1 MSNTRAN
8 QYCPDYLVTP
18 GEILLEYLEDLD
30 MTQAE
35 LADRTGL
42 AKKTINEIVKGKAQ
56 ITPETARKLEK
67 VIGRPAHFWSNL
79 ERQYQDD
86 KARLAERERMESGIA
101 WLKRFFVKK
110 MTDLGWL
117 PKNKDKADQVESL
130 LRFFGIASPD
140 QWETVFRGY
149 QVSYRQSKSFEF
161 SEESLSAWLRRGEIL
176 AKEVSCAPFDRA
188 RFQEALDEIRSLT
201 LEQPENFVPRLKEL
215 CSSAGV
221 VVLFVPELPKCR
233 VCGATRWIGD
243 NPVIQLSLRYKSNDH
258 LWFTFFHEAGH
269 ILKHGRRDVFIE
281 FKGIDRE
288 KEEEE
293 ADVFAC
299 DKLIPPAALKAFV
312 QRRAFSRTDI
322 VAFAEEIG
330 IAPGIVLG
338 RLQHDNILPYT
349 HYLNSELKISYEWG
363 EVA

>member
-1 MSNTRAN
+1 MSSTRTN
-8 QYCPDYLVTP
+8 QYCPDYLTTP
-18 GEILLEYLEDLD
+18 GEVLLDYLEDLA
-30 MTQAE
+30 MTQVE

-42 AKKTINEIVKGKAQ
+42 AKKTVNEIVKGKAQ

-67 VIGRPAHFWSNL
+67 VIGRPAHFWRNL

-86 KARLAERERMESGIA
+86 KARLAERERMASGIE
-101 WLKRFFVKK
+101 WLKRFTVKK
-110 MTDLGWL
+110 MIDFGWI
-117 PKNKDKADQVESL
+117 PKHKDKADQVESL

-140 QWETVFRGY
+140 QWETVYRRY

-161 SEESLSAWLRRGEIL
+161 SVESLSAWLRRGEIL
-176 AKEVSCAPFDRA
+176 ARGVSCAPFDRT
-188 RFQEALDEIRSLT
+188 RFQEVLEEIRSLT
-201 LEQPENFVPRLKEL
+201 LEQPEFFVPRLKEL

-258 LWFTFFHEAGH
+258 LWFSFFHEAGH
-269 ILKHGRRDVFIE
+269 ILKHGRKDVFID
-281 FKGIDRE
+281 FKEVDLD

-293 ADVFAC
+293 ANAFARN
-299 DKLIPPAALKAFV
+299 KLIPPAAFKAFV
-312 QRRAFSRTDI
+312 RRRAFTRADI
-322 VAFAEEIG
+322 LSFAEEVG

-338 RLQHDNILPYT
+338 RLQHDEILPYT